1 MLGRLP
7 RYNRERTWHEICVKD
22 APRKKKKNKAT
33 QRAPLRI
40 WSRWHRLGI
49 HYECILSSLITL
61 FVGLIAVLLK
71 TGWAG
76 GSFVPELMMS
86 LCDRAGCEGWGHWN
100 RLRGAAVRVLVWLAA
115 AVIRPL
121 CLQQGPTELPWQ
133 GPMFPTPPDSPDGPS
148 DTEGEEGGRESVE
161 IDRERG
167 GKESQKRRRKWEKG
181 EESIIRGERK
191 NPGRKKIAQRNG
203 GLFPESLL
211 TALLL
216 ANTGRARWLGIR
228 AGMFAQ
234 HLFFCSLAVT
244 LKRAWVRNL
253 IGGRHSWAQHNYKN
267 PRSHTI
273 AATHTHTHTHTYTLT
288 PPITHRNQCLFA
300 LSGPLMTS
308 DGARGVF
315 LSLLVVC
322 VCLITLA
329 LQHVG
334 FLHSFTCVI
343 QWVRARVTPF
353 TSDHILLHTVI
364 RNQQTCADKVKYR
377 CLPEQ
382 LRGGN
387 NITFYPN
394 VFCWGK
400 IISYELD
407 SFILSILFRNI
418 TRLNSYEM
426 THWAKFFSYVGGVR
440 KTGWVACAQSRL
452 SIGLIMWFVLF

>member
-22 APRKKKKNKAT
+22 APRKKKKNKAA

-273 AATHTHTHTHTYTLT
+273 AATHTHTHTHSNSPYHSQESVFICTER
-288 PPITHRNQCLFA
+288 PSH
-300 LSGPLMTS
+300 
-308 DGARGVF
+308 DVWRGER
-315 LSLLVVC
+315 
-322 VCLITLA
+322 
-329 LQHVG
+329 G
-334 FLHSFTCVI
+334 FS
-343 QWVRARVTPF
+343 
-353 TSDHILLHTVI
+353 
-364 RNQQTCADKVKYR
+364 
-377 CLPEQ
+377 
-382 LRGGN
+382 
-387 NITFYPN
+387 
-394 VFCWGK
+394 
-400 IISYELD
+400 
-407 SFILSILFRNI
+407 
-418 TRLNSYEM
+418 
-426 THWAKFFSYVGGVR
+426 
-440 KTGWVACAQSRL
+440 VAACGLRL
-452 SIGLIMWFVLF
+452 SHHSRVAACGLPPQLYMRNPVSESSCNTFHIRPHPAPHCHQKSTNLCW